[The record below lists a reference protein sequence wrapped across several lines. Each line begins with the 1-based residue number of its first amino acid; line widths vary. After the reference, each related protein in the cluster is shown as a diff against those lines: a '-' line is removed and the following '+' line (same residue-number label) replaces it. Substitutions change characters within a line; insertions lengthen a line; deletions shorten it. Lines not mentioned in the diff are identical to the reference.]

1 MMTTADKAFRALADQ
16 LNTKLLSHSAK
27 GFACMLELPPH
38 STASHKSNPTGWT
51 RAAMLFVQNL
61 VTRHTDNADVLP
73 LLENLEEVYAWAG
86 DLMFLSDDHIQVTN
100 ETVGCVTVLWEE
112 QFVRVRLDVWYSR
125 MAKRMQAR
133 LEWDT
138 AIGGPVEPFTNAGLD
153 ELVALADTYDSLVKG
168 EGYIDNPA
176 SL

>member
-1 MMTTADKAFRALADQ
+1 MTSADKAFRARADQ
-16 LNTKLLSHSAK
+16 LSTSLLSHPAK

-61 VTRHTDNADVLP
+61 VTRHTDNVDVLP

-86 DLMFLSDDHIQVTN
+86 DLRFMSDDHIQVTN
-100 ETVGCVTVLWEE
+100 EMVGVVTVLWKE
-112 QFVRVRLDVWYSR
+112 QLIRVRLDVWYSR

-138 AIGGPVEPFTNAGLD
+138 ANAGQVEPFTNAGLD
-153 ELVALADTYDSLVKG
+153 ELVALADMHDLLVRG
-168 EGYIDNPA
+168 EGYIDNPT